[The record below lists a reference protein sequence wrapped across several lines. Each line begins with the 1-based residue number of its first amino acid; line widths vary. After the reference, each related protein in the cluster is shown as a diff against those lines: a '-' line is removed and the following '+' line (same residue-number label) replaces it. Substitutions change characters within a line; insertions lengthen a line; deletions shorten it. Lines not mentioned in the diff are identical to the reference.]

1 MLKIALLYLP
11 VPFFWSLFD
20 QQGSRWTFQANKMNG
35 DLGFYI
41 IKPDQMQM
49 INPLLILVFIPLF
62 EAFVYPVLNKIGLGR
77 PLQRLTL
84 GGILAGVAFLLSSF
98 VEFAIESSP
107 EKSVNMLWQVPQNV
121 VITMGEVMFSVTGL
135 SFSYNEAPESMKSI
149 ISAFWQLTVAFGNVI
164 FVIIAEAQIFESQ
177 AYEFLLFAGLMFID
191 MLIFMYLAYNYRSA
205 TPAPA
210 SDSKGNEEVEQIVPL
225 NIIEEKSSN

>member
-1 MLKIALLYLP
+1 
-11 VPFFWSLFD
+11 
-20 QQGSRWTFQANKMNG
+20 MNG

-77 PLQRLTL
+77 PLTRLTL

-107 EKSVNMLWQVPQNV
+107 EKSVSMLWQIPQNV

-177 AYEFLLFAGLMFID
+177 AYEFLLFSGLMFID
-191 MLIFMYLAYNYRSA
+191 MLIFMYLAYNYKSA
-205 TPAPA
+205 VPSPA
-210 SDSKGNEEVEQIVPL
+210 SDSKGNEKCEQTLPL
-225 NIIEEKSSN
+225 NTIEEKSSN